1 MSNNKTSY
9 NLGNTYV
16 NLRQSNVVRLNEEFL
31 VYTESGPISLKTEIE
46 ADFSDIPEEYHE
58 VFLNLLTAKYLN
70 KVSFGDNPF
79 SQCKPVV
86 KRKWYQFWKSKYFIQ

>member
-70 KVSFGDNPF
+70 KVSFCDNPF

>member
-1 MSNNKTSY
+1 MSKTTY

-16 NLRQSNVVRLNEEFL
+16 NLKQVNVLTLNEEFT

-46 ADFSDIPEEYHE
+46 ADFSDIPVEYHE

-79 SQCKPVV
+79 SQCKPVI

>member
-46 ADFSDIPEEYHE
+46 ADFNDIPEEYHE